1 MVFESLIVDL
11 INTYA
16 GDYIEALNASQLKIG
31 LLGGNA
37 QLENLDIKPNAFDSL
52 NLPVKVLQGHIS
64 SLTLKIPFK
73 NLYTEPTVAEL
84 DGLYVLVVPN
94 SAVKYDEEKEQ
105 IYRRDSKMKE
115 LRDIEEARA
124 QSARA
129 GRKVQT
135 KPDSFAEKLAA
146 QIIKNLQ
153 VEVKNI
159 HIRYEDGFSIPG
171 QIFSLGFTL
180 SGLFFKTFTPHD
192 KVVPVREESVREFYK
207 LVKLDSLGVYWNHN
221 SMEFSNKARG
231 PLRTAMRNSIAS
243 PENPKTGFSY
253 LLQPISSTATL
264 YIHTRPEDSDFTVP
278 QVKLDVDFSEIQ
290 LNFSL
295 FQYHDV
301 TSFLDSTDRMITQN
315 KYRKYRPQ
323 VPTKGHPSVWWR
335 YAYTAILEE
344 SIRRRRRMW
353 SWAFIQ
359 KHRRMVRDYIVL
371 WKKQLRGEKFT
382 QEQQKTLQDYEDA
395 LDVFNIVL
403 CRQQAELQHNQGKKK
418 EAAEKAKGSRM
429 FRWFSRSPSTS
440 SDTSSSTD
448 STQSDADV
456 IMKRLQSEMT
466 AEEKARLYEAINY
479 SEAVASPGK
488 FPPTYVSMIISVAL
502 RQLSFILLDDKLS
515 DPQILKVAVNK
526 LTAEVEQRSGDQALG
541 VKISLGSLEALGACP
556 SLEQAKL
563 ARSSNRPLIISSSAV
578 QLSSEQTKRE
588 IAEKHE
594 ELLLVEFEK
603 NPLDRRADQR
613 VLVRA
618 SPLQIVY
625 DAETINKIVHFLT
638 PPKDIR
644 LQELSSQVM
653 SSLEDVKEVTVS
665 GLRHLVSQRAYTEVQ
680 VDVRPSYFIL
690 PDNGV
695 FRRECRLLLV
705 DLGSLT
711 VRSTP
716 TKSQQKLALKKVESE
731 VPVGTDALV
740 SLGPRSRKA
749 ARHTFEEL
757 KEDAYDVYA
766 IAISSMQVIMV
777 EKDEDWRVLREND
790 RSPSHVLRPL
800 GMNFNLKRCLLHNDI
815 NLPGILIDGCLP
827 VFSVDLNDKIVKSL
841 LELVTNVPF
850 PEPDKRLTT
859 PESPSEVLKDAVVL
873 PGAIPSRDVL
883 RAARQLNRSVSMSTV
898 GSWFSDN
905 LDELEEGEEEDADML
920 SEHSDDEP
928 GDEGPRE
935 DQSVN
940 TRSSTLDSGVE
951 GDDVRIKANKAARR
965 MQREAA
971 IRRRRRANLI
981 DLKIEFV
988 VRMIQ
993 VQLIQRAEQQSGHKG
1008 IDTVILALTVH
1019 DVGTQVLKRRWD
1031 QELHAHVGT
1040 LSVSV
1045 PRYSDRQTGE
1055 PLCLAKTKRHVE
1067 GHHLLA
1073 IHLLVAEKSCPD
1085 FVVRYNNVRHHLQC
1099 EFKSLELCVHQEAT
1113 LLLID
1118 FLTSLLNE
1126 LVLPSEPEE
1135 AEMKPETQRTGE
1147 AEWAAKVGDKEA
1159 LGVLQQRA
1167 ALEDAI
1173 AKELPVRLTAVAAIE
1188 GHLARK
1194 YERRVIRIDASTSAA
1209 KSGQTMLIREIDMTQ
1224 WLINATLDKVSL
1236 TLCSESSDILSTTI
1250 HGLRVDIQ
1258 MTYLTIELSAI
1269 LSELSVTDRIEST
1282 NYRKI
1287 LWVDPAESI
1296 VSLQLTQFTQ
1306 GTRLLD
1312 NAYNPDKVDM
1322 ALSLQ
1327 IGKVHMVFLNHFI
1340 MRVVNFMN
1348 AFQLKTEAILNKVH
1362 DLSDAAALQVQ
1373 AAAMQYAQFRLSLS
1387 IVAQAPVVY
1396 MPQHS
1401 FSTKALMVDLG
1412 CVTYNNHFEFIAS
1425 NQGLE
1430 DAVGPIPDPGI
1441 MVERTEIRLD
1451 NLRLSRAVL
1460 AETSIKTEKP
1470 IIHPINFELRMRRN
1484 LSSNAYSGI
1493 PLLSVEGGL
1502 KAIHISLCQG
1512 DYRVVQEVVMDNFA
1526 EVPATTSSQK
1536 PVDAATPPSRKV
1548 SRRTLSGTSLAA
1560 VQQER
1565 PIEASKTLT
1574 VVADKAPTTAVRFSV
1589 EMDAVTLELFSGEVP
1604 ASDWQ
1609 GEPPADLYL
1618 ALFSLANFSVSGQ
1631 VATDSS
1637 CQIET
1642 KLSSIQLTD
1651 TRPHPQKQITKVLD
1665 HAGTAESHDELIFV
1679 EFQQNS
1685 NKQQKVNI
1693 KLRSIHLCA
1702 SMDYLV
1708 ALADFHLKSYP
1719 QLEKQAP
1726 VLPPI
1731 TESGKRKRREI
1742 PPRTKPRRR
1751 QDLPPPKEYPNE
1763 LELLVDVGGP
1773 EIVLVEDIYNMQS
1786 NSLKVS
1792 ATFKMKYNILK
1803 DVAVMD
1809 ASVKGLIVVACPYNE
1824 PVHGRFSK
1832 EVLSPTEVSFY
1843 CKQPIN
1849 GSMQGS
1855 LHIDAIMLNINPG
1868 TIQLLGHIVSTI
1880 QATTNPQISDI
1891 GKPTTAA
1898 LTDGAQSKLQTMSSD
1913 DMNVSLWDPVSLE
1926 QLDLP
1931 FLKSDAG
1938 STDSNTESDAVST
1951 GCDVSKVLEQMEDR
1965 RAEKPLQSNSPGQV
1979 DMDLIVMKMK
1989 TLHVV
1994 LESQIGPRSMPML
2007 ILESTVDGEIM
2018 SPSTS
2023 MELKLSVDLSL
2034 SYYNDELNQWEQ
2046 ILETLPDEED
2056 RMWSMQIEMYTTNL
2070 EDLLAEEDLD
2080 EVGCL
2085 QASTQTILLVSRD
2098 NMELM
2103 LSKSALDMLSKL
2115 ARSFEAAYK
2124 QQMTEC
2130 EYELGGRAAAPY
2142 RIQNRTGWPVTLRVD
2157 THSLQLV
2164 DRSTVRCVRKSLVS
2178 GTLRP
2183 QLNVVQLGR
2192 LGSPVAGPI
2201 TSPVTDKTAIE
2212 ELDDGLYVL
2221 PTGQEVGFT
2230 QRRQNSHKKLTIRS
2244 MADKAPRQVA
2254 RVSWSPSTRLK
2265 PPAKKSELSLHL
2277 SSGNNFLLRLP
2288 GAVESP
2294 TGGGTFRDPVPFPV
2308 VAEVQTHLGMRVI
2321 CLRSTVQVVN
2331 DTSDRL
2337 CIYSR
2342 VSWASKDG
2350 RPGRLATIEPG
2361 EIYALPIEIV
2371 NSQETTGIF
2380 IGPDLG
2386 VTTMSTCAAYWPE
2399 TACSTHGNGHYQEL
2413 VYLSPL
2419 AERSGSTANTQAT
2432 LQTVSEAVANS
2443 ATSSKSRFN
2452 WPVQFIKCKSNA
2464 SSLIYYYTITT
2475 MNGKPSGSGSESQLR
2490 AAQVERITTT
2500 EAYECYVADFQ
2511 MLIRNSVV
2519 LHNQLPI
2526 ALNYI
2531 LSDGIGEIP
2540 AGNHFTLRTVN
2551 PSRAT
2556 VDVWFEYDN
2565 HVYRAMI
2572 QIAPNMDELTVVTFK
2587 SREGYELL
2595 TLHLGLRNVSNRGQV
2610 ELTLYAPYWM
2620 INKTGKNLTYKSTE
2634 DMEVNHPASFQG
2646 ALLFSSLAKSVFG
2659 KRKASV
2665 KMDDSNWSDK
2675 FSLDTVGSSGRVNCK
2690 TKQKWSY
2697 EIGVKIDLSS
2707 SGLTKIVTLMPYFML
2722 VNKSGIDLECNEV
2735 DDTTGDDRSSIGKWI
2750 RVPAG
2755 EAVPFWPRAT
2765 TSKKMLLRCRITEH
2779 LVTNVFPFYESHS
2792 ILMKL
2797 PGKYAGVFIEV
2808 QTTEEATVITLQ
2820 LYQDG
2825 MALVRLVNHLGDCQ
2839 PVYFQQRGV
2848 EKVHQLDAGMSVMYA
2863 WDCPQAERELL
2874 FYCNKNDRPQSNKL
2888 TVDTVEEF
2896 YVNDTKAFWVS
2907 FLWNMQ
2913 RVLLFTQDVNAAKN
2927 ARLSADLEKIEQEIV
2942 VSLQSIGLSLVDNH
2956 NRAEVAYLS
2965 ITSSG
2970 VRWSQVKRG
2979 NRLKPLKVATSDSL
2993 ERAYATYVEQL
3004 RVGEPVRG
3012 LTKLTDVGR
3021 PVEVDFGQMMM
3032 LQPDQCELR
3041 RAFEPG
3047 VFLQY
3052 KTSASQ
3058 MQIHAKIFRIQLD
3071 NQKLDC
3077 TFPVVLAPYPQP
3089 KSVALD
3095 SGPKPLIELSAI
3107 IARTANPGSFRF
3119 KYFRVLIQEMMLKL
3133 DHGFLNDM
3141 FDFFSGSVTRV
3152 SQEEAFKQDYQLI
3165 QNRLMDSPILLTHL
3179 QDGNR
3184 SVFDNFH
3191 ISPIKMHVSF
3201 SLTGSSD
3208 GKNVAFPSEV
3218 LNLFLQSLGVALTDV
3233 QDVIFKLAYFEHQAC
3248 IMTVNQMLSEMM
3260 RHYVSQGIRQMY
3272 VLVLG
3277 LDVLGN
3283 PFGVLRGM
3291 AQGVEDLFYEPVKGA
3306 VLGPEEFAEGVALG
3320 VKSLFG
3326 HAVGGA
3332 AGAVSRITG
3341 TLGKGVAAL
3350 TLDEDYKRR
3359 RREQLARRPDSFGAG
3374 LAQGG
3379 RGLVMGVYHG
3389 LTGVLV
3395 KPVEGAKKEGVEG
3408 FFKGFGKGLIGVVAR
3423 PVSGVV
3429 DFASSSFEGIRRIA
3443 DTVEDVARVRPPRYI
3458 QMDGIIRPY
3467 ERRQAEGH
3475 LILQRVNKDNNYGH
3489 YVFHISAS
3497 KGNNLLLLTTTDLLI
3512 AECMDLLGTWTV
3524 HWNTKLDALAEV
3536 PLVNRNGI
3544 LITLKEKQKKMFT
3557 SGHQT
3562 KQFDCATDA
3571 AMAFVREVDL
3581 IKSKRDSWGPHSPR
3595 TGSPPTLE
3603 T

>member
-1 MVFESLIVDL
+1 M
-11 INTYA
+11 
-16 GDYIEALNASQLKIG
+16 
-31 LLGGNA
+31 
-37 QLENLDIKPNAFDSL
+37 PR
-52 NLPVKVLQGHIS
+52 LPCGTPLQVLRIR
-64 SLTLKIPFK
+64 K
-73 NLYTEPTVAEL
+73 
-84 DGLYVLVVPN
+84 
-94 SAVKYDEEKEQ
+94 
-105 IYRRDSKMKE
+105 RDSVTVSS
-115 LRDIEEARA
+115 DI
-124 QSARA
+124 S
-129 GRKVQT
+129 
-135 KPDSFAEKLAA
+135 D
-146 QIIKNLQ
+146 
-153 VEVKNI
+153 
-159 HIRYEDGFSIPG
+159 
-171 QIFSLGFTL
+171 
-180 SGLFFKTFTPHD
+180 
-192 KVVPVREESVREFYK
+192 
-207 LVKLDSLGVYWNHN
+207 
-221 SMEFSNKARG
+221 
-231 PLRTAMRNSIAS
+231 NSIV
-243 PENPKTGFSY
+243 
-253 LLQPISSTATL
+253 LQPISSTATL
-264 YIHTRPEDSDFTVP
+264 HIHTRPEDSDFTVP
-278 QVKLDVDFSEIQ
+278 QVQLDVNFSEIQ

-301 TSFLDSTDRMITQN
+301 TSFLDATDRMITQN

-323 VPTKGHPSVWWR
+323 IPTKGHPSIWWR

-382 QEQQKTLQDYEDA
+382 QEQQKTLQDYEDV

-403 CRQQAELQHNQGKKK
+403 CRQQAELQHNQGKSK

-429 FRWFSRSPSTS
+429 FRWFSRSPSIS

-448 STQSDADV
+448 SSQSDADV

-479 SEAVASPGK
+479 SEAVAAPGK
-488 FPPTYVSMIISVAL
+488 FPPTYVSMVISVAL

-515 DPQILKVAVNK
+515 DPQILKVAVSK
-526 LTAEVEQRSGDQALG
+526 LTADVEQRSGDQALG

-578 QLSSEQTKRE
+578 QLSSEQTKHE
-588 IAEKHE
+588 IADKHE

-613 VLVRA
+613 ALVRA

-680 VDVRPSYFIL
+680 IDVRPSYFIL

-711 VRSTP
+711 VRSSP
-716 TKSQQKLALKKVESE
+716 TKSQQKLALKKGESE
-731 VPVGTDALV
+731 VPIGTDALA
-740 SLGPRSRKA
+740 SLGPQSRKA
-749 ARHTFEEL
+749 AHPTFEEL

-777 EKDEDWRVLREND
+777 EKDEDWRVLRENNK
-790 RSPSHVLRPL
+790 SPSHVLRPL

-841 LELVTNVPF
+841 FELVTNVPF

-859 PESPSEVLKDAVVL
+859 PESPSDVLKDAVVL

-883 RAARQLNRSVSMSTV
+883 RAARQLNRSASMSTV

-905 LDELEEGEEEDADML
+905 LDELEEGEEEDADLL
-920 SEHSDDEP
+920 SDHSDDEP

-935 DQSVN
+935 DQSLA
-940 TRSSTLDSGVE
+940 TRSSNLDSGVE

-971 IRRRRRANLI
+971 IRRRRSANLI

-993 VQLIQRAEQQSGHKG
+993 VQLIQRAEQQSSHKG

-1045 PRYSDRQTGE
+1045 PRYSDRRTGE

-1073 IHLLVAEKSCPD
+1073 VHLLVAEKSCPD

-1118 FLTSLLNE
+1118 FFTSLLNQ

-1135 AEMKPETQRTGE
+1135 AEMKPEAELTGE
-1147 AEWAAKVGDKEA
+1147 AEWAAKVGDKEG
-1159 LGVLQQRA
+1159 LGALQQRA
-1167 ALEDAI
+1167 ALEDAA

-1236 TLCSESSDILSTTI
+1236 TLCSENSDVLSTTI

-1327 IGKVHMVFLNHFI
+1327 IGKVHLVFLNHFI

-1348 AFQLKTEAILNKVH
+1348 AFQSKTEAILNKVH
-1362 DLSDAAALQVQ
+1362 DLSDAAAQQVQ
-1373 AAAMQYAQFRLSLS
+1373 AAASQYAQFRLSLS

-1401 FSTKALMVDLG
+1401 FSTKHSMVDLG
-1412 CVTYNNHFEFIAS
+1412 CVTFCNHFEFIAS
-1425 NQGLE
+1425 DQGLE

-1441 MVERTEIRLD
+1441 MLERTEIRLE

-1460 AETSIKTEKP
+1460 AETSVKTEKP

-1493 PLLSVEGGL
+1493 PLLSVKGGL

-1536 PVDAATPPSRKV
+1536 P
-1548 SRRTLSGTSLAA
+1548 
-1560 VQQER
+1560 QER
-1565 PIEASKTLT
+1565 PIEASRT
-1574 VVADKAPTTAVRFSV
+1574 VTVATDKPPTTAVRFSV
-1589 EMDAVTLELFSGEVP
+1589 EMDAVTLELFSGEVS

-1609 GEPPADLYL
+1609 GKLPADIHL
-1618 ALFSLANFSVSGQ
+1618 ALFSLANLSVSGQ

-1637 CQIET
+1637 CRIET

-1665 HAGTAESHDELIFV
+1665 HAGTAGSHDELIYV
-1679 EFQQNS
+1679 EFHQNS
-1685 NKQQKVNI
+1685 KKQQKVNI

-1726 VLPPI
+1726 VLSPI
-1731 TESGKRKRREI
+1731 TESGKRKRREV

-1751 QDLPPPKEYPNE
+1751 QDLPPPTEYPNE

-1792 ATFKMKYNILK
+1792 ATFQMKYNILK

-1832 EVLSPTEVSFY
+1832 EILSPTEVSFY

-1868 TIQLLGHIVSTI
+1868 TIQLVGHIVSTI
-1880 QATTNPQISDI
+1880 QATTNPQISGI
-1891 GKPTTAA
+1891 GKPATAA
-1898 LTDGAQSKLQTMSSD
+1898 LTDGAQSKLQTITSD
-1913 DMNVSLWDPVSLE
+1913 DTSVSLWDPIPLE

-1931 FLKSDAG
+1931 CLKLDAESSDG
-1938 STDSNTESDAVST
+1938 KSESDAVSA

-1965 RAEKPLQSNSPGQV
+1965 RAEK
-1979 DMDLIVMKMK
+1979 IVMKMK
-1989 TLHVV
+1989 TLRVV
-1994 LESQIGPRSMPML
+1994 LESQVGSRSMPML
-2007 ILESTVDGEIM
+2007 ILESTVDGEII

-2046 ILETLPDEED
+2046 ILETLPEEED

-2070 EDLLAEEDLD
+2070 EDLLAQEDLD

-2124 QQMTEC
+2124 QQVTEC
-2130 EYELGGRAAAPY
+2130 EYELGGRTAAPY
-2142 RIQNRTGWPVTLRVD
+2142 RIQNRTGWPITLRVD

-2178 GTLRP
+2178 GALRP
-2183 QLNVVQLGR
+2183 PLNVVQLGR
-2192 LGSPVAGPI
+2192 LGSPVAGSVP
-2201 TSPVTDKTAIE
+2201 SPLTDKTAIE

-2230 QRRQNSHKKLTIRS
+2230 QQRQNSHKKLTIRS
-2244 MADKAPRQVA
+2244 MADKAPRQVV
-2254 RVSWSPSTRLK
+2254 RVSWSPSTCLK
-2265 PPAKKSELSLHL
+2265 PPAKKSEVSLHL
-2277 SSGNNFLLRLP
+2277 NSGNNFLLHLP
-2288 GAVESP
+2288 GAVEYPS
-2294 TGGGTFRDPVPFPV
+2294 GGGIFRDPVPFPV
-2308 VAEVQTHLGMRVI
+2308 VAEVQTHLGMRV
-2321 CLRSTVQVVN
+2321 VN
-2331 DTSDRL
+2331 DTSDKL

-2342 VSWASKDG
+2342 VSWVSKDG

-2361 EIYALPIEIV
+2361 EVYALPIEIV

-2399 TACSTHGNGHYQEL
+2399 TACSTHDTGHYQEL

-2419 AERSGSTANTQAT
+2419 AERSGSTVNTQAT
-2432 LQTVSEAVANS
+2432 LQTISEAVAKS
-2443 ATSSKSRFN
+2443 ATSSKPRFN
-2452 WPVQFIKCKSNA
+2452 WPVQFIQCKSNA

-2490 AAQVERITTT
+2490 AAQMERITTT
-2500 EAYECYVADFQ
+2500 EAYECYVTDFQ

-2551 PSRAT
+2551 PSKAA

-2565 HVYRAMI
+2565 HVYRAKI
-2572 QIAPNMDELTVVTFK
+2572 QITPNMDELTVVTFE

-2620 INKTGKNLTYKSTE
+2620 INKTGKDLTYKSTE
-2634 DMEVNHPASFQG
+2634 DTEVNHPASFQG

-2665 KMDDSNWSDK
+2665 KIDDSNWSDK

-2735 DDTTGDDRSSIGKWI
+2735 DETTGDDRSSTGEWI

-2755 EAVPFWPRAT
+2755 EAVPFWPRAI

-2779 LVTNVFPFYESHS
+2779 VVTNVFPFYESHS

-2797 PGKYAGVFIEV
+2797 PGKYAGVFVEV

-2825 MALVRLVNHLGDCQ
+2825 MALVRVVNHLGDCQ

-2848 EKVHQLDAGMSVMYA
+2848 DKVHQLDAGMSVMYA

-2888 TVDTVEEF
+2888 TVDIVEEF
-2896 YVNDTKAFWVS
+2896 YVNDTKAYWVS

-2942 VSLQSIGLSLVDNH
+2942 VSLQSIGLSLVDNY
-2956 NRAEVAYLS
+2956 NRTEVAYLS

-2979 NRLKPLKVATSDSL
+2979 NRLKPLKAATSDSL
-2993 ERAYATYVEQL
+2993 ERAYTAYVDQL
-3004 RVGEPVRG
+3004 RVGESVRG

-3021 PVEVDFGQMMM
+3021 PIEVDFGQMMM
-3032 LQPDQCELR
+3032 IQPDQCELR

-3152 SQEEAFKQDYQLI
+3152 SEEEAFKQDYQLI

-3408 FFKGFGKGLIGVVAR
+3408 FFKGFGKGLIGVVTR

-3443 DTVEDVARVRPPRYI
+3443 DTVEDVARVRPPRYL

-3497 KGNNLLLLTTTDLLI
+3497 KGNNFLLLTTTDLLI
-3512 AECMDLLGTWTV
+3512 VECMDLLGTWTI
-3524 HWNTKLDALAEV
+3524 HWTTKLDALAEV
-3536 PLVNRNGI
+3536 PLVNRTGI
-3544 LITLKEKQKKMFT
+3544 LITLKEKQKKIFT

-3581 IKSKRDSWGPHSPR
+3581 IMSKRDSLSNKSWLY
-3595 TGSPPTLE
+3595 GSEASVLNTDVMLSMTMMMTNQTYVNGKLSSACCTHPENRIREDSLQGYYIE
-3603 T
+3603 TVL